1 MTDDEDRAMDS
12 ERFDGAGRSM
22 RWYEWLACLVLL
34 LLAGGVRAGT
44 VYRCIDSHGNMAF
57 SDSSCA
63 AGERA
68 QKVDVAAAPT
78 FSPSPQYALPG
89 RDARESTPP
98 LRRGSASAGR
108 RQRETTAV
116 AARSYECRSV
126 DGQVFYRH
134 AACPHTID
142 AKSDGLGR
150 GRAAK
155 KKVEV
160 HAVRVS
166 REEACAQMRRA
177 GASGRS
183 GHAHDEDVSSYEK
196 NLGHDPCR

>member
-1 MTDDEDRAMDS
+1 MDS
-12 ERFDGAGRSM
+12 EGFDCAGRSM
-22 RWYEWLACLVLL
+22 RWYEWLVCLAILLFACG
-34 LLAGGVRAGT
+34 ARAGT
-44 VYRCIDSHGNMAF
+44 LYRCVDARGNTAF
-57 SDSSCA
+57 SDVSCA
-63 AGERA
+63 AGETA
-68 QKVDVAAAPT
+68 QKIDVAAAPA

-89 RDARESTPP
+89 RDARDSPP
-98 LRRGSASAGR
+98 PRRAAASAGR
-108 RQRETTAV
+108 QREATAV
-116 AARSYECRSV
+116 VARSYECRSV

-134 AACPHTID
+134 AACPHTIE

-166 REEACAQMRRA
+166 REDACAQMRRA
-177 GASGRS
+177 GASGRL
-183 GHAHDEDVSSYEK
+183 GHAHDEDISSYEK

>member
-1 MTDDEDRAMDS
+1 
-12 ERFDGAGRSM
+12 M
-22 RWYEWLACLVLL
+22 RWYEWLVCLLIL
-34 LLAGGVRAGT
+34 LLASGARAAPL
-44 VYRCIDSHGNMAF
+44 YRCVDARGNTAF
-57 SDSSCA
+57 RDTGCV

-68 QKVDVAAAPT
+68 QTIDVAVAPA
-78 FSPSPQYALPG
+78 FSPSPHYALSGPG
-89 RDARESTPP
+89 AHDAVAGS
-98 LRRGSASAGR
+98 RRGGGASVS
-108 RQRETTAV
+108 RQRDLP

-134 AACPHTID
+134 AACPHTIE

-150 GRAAK
+150 GRAAQ